1 MNMSMEGAAGSPSW
15 DGSGL
20 DGPTPMSADGPRA
33 KRSEGATADRQSI
46 IGRDPLTG
54 LLDFDAFE
62 EVLRHEHA
70 REQRYR
76 RPTSVVAFDL
86 DGLSRITDRLGVDAA
101 DRIEVALADAIS
113 RLARRA
119 DYVARLQAGRYAVL
133 LPETD
138 EVAAINYVE
147 RIRRACELWLESGAI
162 AMRLAI
168 GWACTRREVPLPTA
182 VRIATDRMLAELASA
197 PTSDDDHHPVT
208 ASVGAQADG

>member
-1 MNMSMEGAAGSPSW
+1 MNMSMDGAAESPSW
-15 DGSGL
+15 DGSGF
-20 DGPTPMSADGPRA
+20 DGPTPVATDEPRA
-33 KRSEGATADRQSI
+33 KRPEGATGDRQSI

-76 RPTSVVAFDL
+76 RSTSVVAFDL

-182 VRIATDRMLAELASA
+182 VRIATDRMLAELAGA
-197 PTSDDDHHPVT
+197 TRTDDDHHRVT
-208 ASVGAQADG
+208 ATVGAQADD